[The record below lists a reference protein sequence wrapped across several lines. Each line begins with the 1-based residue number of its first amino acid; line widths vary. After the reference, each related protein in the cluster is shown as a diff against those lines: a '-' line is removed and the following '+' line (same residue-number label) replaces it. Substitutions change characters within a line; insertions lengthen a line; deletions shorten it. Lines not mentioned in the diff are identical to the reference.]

1 LDEDFEIPSATPP
14 YAIPAVLD
22 LLGFQRASGKI
33 QITNTSESFSLF
45 VHRGRILAATSS
57 LRTLRLGHLLL
68 QRGAVEPVFLHDVLY
83 GRRSIPG
90 GRALGAALVDEGAV
104 TREDLIATVEE
115 QIIEIL
121 SRLIGLED
129 ATAVMVA
136 DAPLPEGIE
145 VAEFDTAAL
154 IAEANERHAQRAAI
168 RAMQRLL
175 PSPDAELK
183 LSVQLALVSYLLSD
197 SELLVALQLDRG
209 AMTLDRLSSVI
220 PLDPMSLKRAI
231 ITLTERGY
239 LTAAAR

>member
-1 LDEDFEIPSATPP
+1 MDEDFEIPSATPP
-14 YAIPAVLD
+14 YPIPAVLD
-22 LLGFQRASGKI
+22 LLGFQRTSGKI
-33 QITNTSESFSLF
+33 QITNANESFSLF

-121 SRLIGLED
+121 ARLIGLED

-154 IAEANERHAQRAAI
+154 IAEANVRHAQRAAI

-175 PSPDAELK
+175 PSPDTELK

-209 AMTLDRLSSVI
+209 AMTLDRLSSLI
-220 PLDPMSLKRAI
+220 PLDPMGLKRAV

-239 LTAAAR
+239 LTTAAR

>member
-1 LDEDFEIPSATPP
+1 LGEDFEIPSTTPP
-14 YAIPAVLD
+14 YPIPAVLD
-22 LLGFQRASGKI
+22 LLGFQRVSGKI
-33 QITNTSESFSLF
+33 QISNAGEQFSLY
-45 VHRGRILAATSS
+45 VDRGRILAATSS

-90 GRALGAALVDEGAV
+90 GRALGAALVEEGAV

-115 QIIEIL
+115 QIVDIL

-129 ATAVMVA
+129 ATAVMIA

-145 VAEFDTAAL
+145 IAEFDTATL

-175 PSPDAELK
+175 PAPDAELR
-183 LSVQLALVSYLLSD
+183 LCVQLALVSYLLSD

-209 AMTLDRLSSVI
+209 VMTLDRLASIV
-220 PLDPMSLKRAI
+220 PLDPMNLKRAI
-231 ITLTERGY
+231 ITLAERGY
-239 LTAAAR
+239 LAATSR